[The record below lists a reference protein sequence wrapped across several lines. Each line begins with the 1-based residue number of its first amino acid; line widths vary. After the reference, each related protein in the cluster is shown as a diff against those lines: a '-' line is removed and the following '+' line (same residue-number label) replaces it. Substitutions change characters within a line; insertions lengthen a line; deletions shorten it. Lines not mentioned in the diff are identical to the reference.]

1 MMRNRRAFTLIELL
15 TVMAISAILLGII
28 IFPLYQSFNLTRE
41 AQAFSD
47 AQDRARILSER
58 IGREIGNAYSVRGG
72 TLAFTRINGVDQS
85 LQPSAV
91 VIRVPKDNGTIEAVL
106 PYTKLDLVQ
115 PAEGDQSEISG
126 GGFHNPVTGM
136 IDPTL
141 RSPKG
146 QVVLPVAPGF
156 SMIRYFVALRDP
168 ALPYNDPYDG
178 LLMQRNSDRD
188 NLYLLYRADVQPY
201 VRRAGVGSN
210 GDTSVRYRPNL
221 DLFESDS
228 VTDTQIE
235 YTVTGANPTGSP
247 DVDSGKAGVQIAG
260 MDDPRF
266 ATMDL
271 DNNGNV
277 IQNEHNARV
286 YHWVAGVKAPWETQA
301 PLFSHGAVVQTEISR
316 YDMIVPQYDL
326 RTRIVRRDAQGVPA
340 LVPLI
345 QFRPEKMSN
354 ELAVGR
360 STLREG
366 DESTAS
372 AFSAPD
378 VYMTKYG
385 QWGAAIVRTYPRA
398 WDPSGNTGPRTYQVG
413 LPSDSSTGE
422 ATGHFALYYFDPAT
436 MSEDVNLGA
445 LAPYELFDLPAY
457 TLAASN
463 GGRPFTAGVV
473 TGNTHSLSTIPPGPG
488 MLSSGSLF
496 MRQLF
501 TPYTFDASK
510 GRIVASFGISEVGGL
525 HNSAPYFD
533 PDNLPFIQTSATAA
547 LTPSTDPSVTSGV
560 FSDPQFGTINE
571 KFNKIYHDFPEL
583 LPDGVERFIDAR
595 VLPTLDGTLSP
606 LFPNWVSGEA
616 TNFVQPLANGGYR
629 NRVQITPGSEIVTGP
644 DQLPGPHFGMP
655 IQYTRI
661 TTGKPGPNQYLI
673 NYADLPEPIDSAG
686 NVTGAAYEAA
696 FGLTEGTGG
705 LPTGTAASFN
715 PNVYSA
721 TNFISAVLQP
731 RFKVGYIH
739 LNSDPNV
746 ALPFTAVTLN
756 NGNAAMAGFRISYRF
771 QFTGAQKFG
780 GQSKS
785 DTFAV
790 DYDSRQLMSV
800 LLTIRN
806 YPQSASPNPQ
816 SVTLKSTAKVRNYT
830 R

>member
-28 IFPLYQSFNLTRE
+28 IFPLYQSLNLTRE
-41 AQAFSD
+41 AQAFAD

-58 IGREIGNAYSVRGG
+58 IGREIGNAYSIRGG
-72 TLAFTRINGVDQS
+72 TLAFTRINGTDQS
-85 LQPSAV
+85 IQPSAV
-91 VIRVPKDNGTIEAVL
+91 VIRVPSSLGNVEL
-106 PYTKLDLVQ
+106 PLAYTKLDLVQ
-115 PAEGDQSEISG
+115 PAEGDQAEIAG
-126 GGFHNPVTGM
+126 GNFHNPVTGM
-136 IDPTL
+136 LDPTM
-141 RSPKG
+141 RAPKG

-156 SMIRYFVALRDP
+156 SMVRYFIALRDP
-168 ALPYNDPYDG
+168 ASLYNDPYDG

-188 NLYLLYRADVQPY
+188 NLYVLYRADIQPY

-210 GDTSVRYRPNL
+210 GDKSVRYRPNL

-235 YTVTGANPTGSP
+235 YTVTGANPNDSP
-247 DVDSGKAGVQIAG
+247 DFDSAKAGVQIAG

-271 DNNGNV
+271 DGNGAPL
-277 IQNEHNARV
+277 QNDHNARV
-286 YHWVAGVKAPWETQA
+286 YHWVTGTQAPWESQA
-301 PLFSHGAVVQTEISR
+301 PSYSHGAVIQTEVSR

-326 RTRIVRRDAQGVPA
+326 RTRQVKRDANGVPT
-340 LVPLI
+340 LVPLV

-354 ELAVGR
+354 ELAIGR
-360 STLREG
+360 STAREG
-366 DESTAS
+366 DESAAS
-372 AFSAPD
+372 AYSAPD
-378 VYMTKYG
+378 VFLTKYG
-385 QWGAAIVRTYPRA
+385 QWGAAVVRTFPRS
-398 WDPSGNTGPRTYQVG
+398 WDPTGNTGSSNYQIG
-413 LPSDSSTGE
+413 LPSGSATGE
-422 ATGHFALYYFDPAT
+422 ATGHFALYQFNANVGN
-436 MSEDVNLGA
+436 EDVNLGA
-445 LAPYELFDLPAY
+445 LAPYELFDLAAY
-457 TLAASN
+457 SQANVA
-463 GGRPFTAGVV
+463 GGRPFTAAVV
-473 TGNTHSLSTIPPGPG
+473 TGNQHSLAAIGPG
-488 MLSSGSLF
+488 MLTAGSTA
-496 MRQLF
+496 MRSLF
-501 TPYTFDASK
+501 TPFTFDASK
-510 GRIVASFGISEVGGL
+510 GRIVASFNISEVGGL
-525 HNSAPYFD
+525 SNSAPYAD
-533 PDNLPFIQTSATAA
+533 PDNLPFIQTGLTSA

-583 LPDGVERFIDAR
+583 LPDNVDRFIDLR
-595 VLPTLDGTLSP
+595 TLPVLDGTLSP
-606 LFPNWVSGEA
+606 LFPNWVSGQA
-616 TNFVQPLANGGYR
+616 TNFVQTLANGSYR

-644 DQLPGPHFGMP
+644 DQLPGPHFGLP

-661 TTGKPGPNQYLI
+661 ATGRPGPNQYLI
-673 NYADLPEPIDSAG
+673 NYADLPEPVDSTG
-686 NVTGAAYEAA
+686 NVSGAAYEQA
-696 FGLTEGTGG
+696 FGLTEGAGG
-705 LPTGTAASFN
+705 LPTGTAATFN

-746 ALPFTAVTLN
+746 ALPFQGGTLN
-756 NGNAAMAGFRISYRF
+756 NSNAAMSGFRISYRF

-780 GQSKS
+780 GQTKT

-806 YPQSASPNPQ
+806 YPQSTTPNPQ
-816 SVTLKSTAKVRNYT
+816 AVTLKSTAKVRNYT